1 MRELAVIAPFDRTA
15 QHGRAAGFDGLHHSP
30 LMQRQIV
37 RLAVGGAVLS
47 KDVGHL
53 QRGRRHACF
62 GALGFAIAVLLGF
75 AVQRIQRTDG
85 GGDHLRRHSRVMGRG
100 VDAAMAE

>member
-37 RLAVGGAVLS
+37 RLAVGGAVLP

-53 QRGRRHACF
+53 PRGRRHACF
-62 GALGFAIAVLLGF
+62 SALGFAIAVLLGF

-85 GGDHLRRHSRVMGRG
+85 GGDHLRRHSRVMGCR